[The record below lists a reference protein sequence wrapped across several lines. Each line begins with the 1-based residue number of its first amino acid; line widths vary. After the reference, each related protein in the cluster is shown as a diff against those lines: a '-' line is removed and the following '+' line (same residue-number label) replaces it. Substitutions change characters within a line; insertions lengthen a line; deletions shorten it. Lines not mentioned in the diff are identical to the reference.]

1 MENNSDHLDPKKQQ
15 ELINELEGSD
25 RDVRG
30 FWAIV
35 TISVAVFLSLYHFY
49 IAGFGLPGI
58 GSRTF
63 LIFHLTLGLVLVF
76 LIFPI
81 KKGLG
86 QKTIPWYDVLL
97 AIISFVVGMYIIQN
111 QDSSSIMSGRPTDID
126 LAFGLALIIL
136 VLEATRRVV
145 GKPLVIIALIFI
157 AYFFLGEYM
166 PGQFFHNRGDFE
178 RFIYEISYRN
188 NGIFGTPIYA
198 SAQFV
203 FIFILFGAI
212 LESTGAGRMFID
224 LAIRAFG
231 RFKGGPAKASVLAS
245 GMMGS
250 ISGSSTANAVTTG
263 TFTIPLMKKVG
274 FKPHVAGGVEVAASS
289 SGQILP
295 PVMGAAA
302 FIMVEFT
309 GIPYYEII
317 TSAFIPAVLAY
328 VGILFMVHFE
338 ASKNGI
344 QGIPKS
350 ELPKGRQ
357 LLVRQGYLIFPI
369 LVLLYYLVVERVS
382 VNNSAFY
389 SIVVLLAMAFFAH
402 RFKASLGRSL
412 LYAAGLIAVVYGFQF
427 IVGFINDGLFRLNDL
442 FNIGFFS
449 SETIRWKPEVTMLVL
464 VGLIVALVFAVM
476 QRKTDVNTDQVKY
489 GWRNVVEGFEL
500 ASRNAL
506 SIIVA
511 CATAGILIGVITTSG
526 LSTKFTRIV
535 VGFADTLTNMLP
547 TFMVTDNTQLY
558 FTLILTVFAC
568 LLLGLGLPTTATYV
582 VLAAIVAPILTDMGV
597 HILIAHL
604 FVLYYGVLAD
614 DTPPI
619 NLPAYATAGIAN
631 AGPVRTGVQG
641 FKFDSA
647 ALLLPFVFTLNPTI
661 LLLKD
666 AGWME
671 VILAIFT
678 AAVGMIAFA
687 SFIQNWLII
696 KYKWYERIL
705 ALISALLFIQN
716 NWVTDVVGVVLL
728 GLLVAFQLV
737 KRKHYQQEAKT
748 A

>member
-631 AGPVRTGVQG
+631 AEPVRTGVQG

>member
-728 GLLVAFQLV
+728 GLLVVFQLV